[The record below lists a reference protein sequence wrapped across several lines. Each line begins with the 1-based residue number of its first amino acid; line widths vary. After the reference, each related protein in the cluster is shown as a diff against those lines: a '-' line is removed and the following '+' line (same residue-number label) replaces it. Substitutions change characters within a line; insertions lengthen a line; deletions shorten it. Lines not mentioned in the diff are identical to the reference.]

1 MTDRDDPRATP
12 GDIPVIAI
20 DGPSG
25 AGKGTVAAAI
35 ADRLGWHL
43 LDSGALY
50 RVVALVA
57 RRQGVD
63 LDDGPALADLIAEL
77 DLAFSA
83 RGVAVAGVDET
94 LAIRA
99 DAVGSAASM
108 VAAVAEVRS
117 ALLATQRR
125 FRKRPGLVAD
135 GRDMGT
141 VVFPDATAKIFLTAS
156 VESRAQRRLLQLEE
170 MRRLNETA
178 PGGRVSRRSQ
188 PIVPAFDAL
197 LRELEARDARDRER
211 TVSPLV
217 PAPDAHT
224 VDTTAMTVD
233 EVVSAVMAHVGRHV
247 PHGRGADRSARR
259 GNDNTN

>member
-1 MTDRDDPRATP
+1 MARSPS
-12 GDIPVIAI
+12 DIPVIAI
-20 DGPSG
+20 DGPGG
-25 AGKGTVAAAI
+25 AGKGTVAVAV
-35 ADRLGWHL
+35 ADDLGWHL

-57 RRQGVD
+57 HRERLD
-63 LDDGPALADLIAEL
+63 LRDGPALVDLIADL

-83 RGVAVAGVDET
+83 RGVILAGVDET
-94 LAIRA
+94 MAIRD
-99 DAVGSAASM
+99 DAMASAASM
-108 VAAVAEVRS
+108 IAAMPEVRT
-117 ALLATQRR
+117 ALLATQRG
-125 FRKRPGLVAD
+125 FRQRPGLVAD

-156 VESRAQRRLLQLEE
+156 AESRAQRRLLQLRE
-170 MRRLNETA
+170 MRRLNETL

-188 PIVPAFDAL
+188 PVVPEFDAL

-224 VDTTAMTVD
+224 VDTTAMTID
-233 EVVSAVMAHVGRHV
+233 EVVSTVMAYVAKRVPGTDRGR
-247 PHGRGADRSARR
+247 S
-259 GNDNTN
+259 

>member
-1 MTDRDDPRATP
+1 MPRPAPTA
-12 GDIPVIAI
+12 IPVIAI

-25 AGKGTVAAAI
+25 AGKGTVAAAV

-57 RRQGVD
+57 RRQNLGMR
-63 LDDGPALADLIAEL
+63 DGTAIANLIAEL

-83 RGVAVAGVDET
+83 SGVTVAGVDET
-94 LAIRA
+94 LAIRD
-99 DAVGSAASM
+99 DAVGSAASV
-108 VAAVAEVRS
+108 VAAIPEVRT

-125 FRKRPGLVAD
+125 FRESPGLVAD

-141 VVFPDATAKIFLTAS
+141 VVFPDAAAKIFLTAS
-156 VESRAQRRLLQLEE
+156 AESRARRRLLQLRD
-170 MRRLNETA
+170 MRRLNETR

-188 PIVPAFDAL
+188 QVVPKFDAL

-224 VDTTAMTVD
+224 VDTTAMTID
-233 EVVSAVMAHVGRHV
+233 EVVSSVMAHVAKHV
-247 PHGRGADRSARR
+247 PGTD
-259 GNDNTN
+259 

>member
-1 MTDRDDPRATP
+1 MTDRHMPRPTP
-12 GDIPVIAI
+12 TEIPVIAI

-25 AGKGTVAAAI
+25 AGKGTVAVAVAEH
-35 ADRLGWHL
+35 LGWHL

-57 RRQGVD
+57 RRRGLVGKQGPSRC
-63 LDDGPALADLIAEL
+63 DGALLAQLVAGL

-83 RGVAVAGVDET
+83 CGVTVAGVDET
-94 LAIRA
+94 LAIRD
-99 DAVGSAASM
+99 DAVGGAASV
-108 VAAVAEVRS
+108 VAAIPEVRT

-125 FRKRPGLVAD
+125 FREPPGLVAD

-141 VVFPDATAKIFLTAS
+141 VVFPDAAAKIFLTAS
-156 VESRAQRRLLQLEE
+156 AESRAQRRLLQLQG
-170 MRRLNETA
+170 MYRLNETL
-178 PGGRVSRRSQ
+178 PGGTVSRRSQ
-188 PIVPAFDAL
+188 PVVPKFDAL

-224 VDTTAMTVD
+224 VDTTAMTID
-233 EVVSAVMAHVGRHV
+233 EVVSTVMAHVAKHV
-247 PHGRGADRSARR
+247 RGTD
-259 GNDNTN
+259 

>member
-1 MTDRDDPRATP
+1 MAQSPS
-12 GDIPVIAI
+12 DIPVIAI

-25 AGKGTVAAAI
+25 AGKGTVAAAV

-57 RRQGVD
+57 RRRGLVGTQG
-63 LDDGPALADLIAEL
+63 LREHDGPALANLIAGL

-83 RGVAVAGVDET
+83 GAVTVAGADET
-94 LAIRA
+94 LAIRD
-99 DAVGSAASM
+99 DAVGSAASII
-108 VAAVAEVRS
+108 AANPDVRA

-125 FRKRPGLVAD
+125 FREWPGLVAD

-141 VVFPDATAKIFLTAS
+141 VVFPDAAAKIFLTAS
-156 VESRAQRRLLQLEE
+156 PESRAQRRLLQLREVH
-170 MRRLNETA
+170 RLNETL

-188 PIVPAFDAL
+188 PVVPEFEAL

-224 VDTTAMTVD
+224 VDTTAMTID
-233 EVVSAVMAHVGRHV
+233 EVVSNVMAHIAKRVPGRIEDD
-247 PHGRGADRSARR
+247 RGGTS
-259 GNDNTN
+259 NN

>member
-1 MTDRDDPRATP
+1 MTDQPTSQPASD
-12 GDIPVIAI
+12 DIPVIAI

-57 RRQGVD
+57 GRQGVD
-63 LDDGPALADLIAEL
+63 LDNGPALADLIAEL

-83 RGVAVAGVDET
+83 RGVTVAGVDET
-94 LAIRA
+94 LAIRE

-108 VAAVAEVRS
+108 VAAVADVRS

-156 VESRAQRRLLQLEE
+156 TESRARRRLAQLQDLYG
-170 MRRLNETA
+170 LNEDR

-188 PIVPAFDAL
+188 PVVPGFDAL
-197 LRELEARDARDRER
+197 LRELKARDTRDRER

-224 VDTTAMTVD
+224 VDTTAMTID
-233 EVVSAVMAHVGRHV
+233 EVVSAVMAHVGKHV
-247 PHGRGADRSARR
+247 PGTD
-259 GNDNTN
+259 

>member
-1 MTDRDDPRATP
+1 MTDQDNPRAAP
-12 GDIPVIAI
+12 RDVPVIAI

-57 RRQGVD
+57 RRQGVE
-63 LDDGPALADLIAEL
+63 LDDGPALANLIVEL
-77 DLAFSA
+77 DLVFSV
-83 RGVAVAGVDET
+83 RGVTVAGVDET
-94 LAIRA
+94 LAIRE
-99 DAVGSAASM
+99 DTVGSAASM
-108 VAAVAEVRS
+108 VAAIADVRS
-117 ALLATQRR
+117 ALLSTQRG

-156 VESRAQRRLLQLEE
+156 TESRAQRRLAQLQDLY
-170 MRRLNETA
+170 RLKEGRA
-178 PGGRVSRRSQ
+178 GGRVSRRSQ
-188 PIVPAFDAL
+188 PVVPDFDAL
-197 LRELEARDARDRER
+197 LRELEARDARDRDR

-224 VDTTAMTVD
+224 VDTNAMTID
-233 EVVSAVMAHVGRHV
+233 EVVAAVMAHVGKHV
-247 PHGRGADRSARR
+247 P
-259 GNDNTN
+259 

>member
-1 MTDRDDPRATP
+1 MAGATSTEV
-12 GDIPVIAI
+12 PVIAI

-25 AGKGTVAAAI
+25 AGKGTVAAAV
-35 ADRLGWHL
+35 AGRLGWRL

-50 RVVALVA
+50 RVVAMVA
-57 RRQGVD
+57 KRRG
-63 LDDGPALADLIAEL
+63 LSPRDGPALANLVTGL
-77 DLAFSA
+77 DLAFSP
-83 RGVAVAGVDET
+83 RGVTLAGIDET
-94 LAIRA
+94 LAIRD
-99 DAVGSAASM
+99 DAVGSAASI
-108 VAAVAEVRS
+108 VAAIPEVRT

-125 FRKRPGLVAD
+125 FREPPGLVAD

-156 VESRAQRRLLQLEE
+156 AESRAQRRLLQLQD
-170 MRRLNETA
+170 MHRLNETL

-188 PIVPAFDAL
+188 PVVPEFDAL

-224 VDTTAMTVD
+224 VDTTAMTID
-233 EVVSAVMAHVGRHV
+233 EVVSAVMAHVAKHV
-247 PHGRGADRSARR
+247 P
-259 GNDNTN
+259 

>member
-1 MTDRDDPRATP
+1 MTNPQAAP

-57 RRQGVD
+57 GRQGVD
-63 LDDGPALADLIAEL
+63 LDDGPALANLIAGL
-77 DLAFSA
+77 DLVFSA
-83 RGVAVAGVDET
+83 RGVTVAGIDET
-94 LAIRA
+94 LAIRE
-99 DAVGSAASM
+99 DAVGSAASK
-108 VAAVAEVRS
+108 VAAIADVRS
-117 ALLATQRR
+117 ALLSTQRG

-141 VVFPDATAKIFLTAS
+141 VVFPDAKAKIFLTAS
-156 VESRAQRRLLQLEE
+156 AESRAQRRLVQLQD
-170 MRRLNETA
+170 MYRLNEGRA
-178 PGGRVSRRSQ
+178 GGTVSRRSQ
-188 PIVPAFDAL
+188 PVVPDFDAL
-197 LRELEARDARDRER
+197 LRELEARDARDRYR

-224 VDTTAMTVD
+224 VDTTAMTIE
-233 EVVSAVMAHVGRHV
+233 EVVAAVMAHVVKHV
-247 PHGRGADRSARR
+247 P
-259 GNDNTN
+259 

>member
-1 MTDRDDPRATP
+1 MTDQDNPRAAP
-12 GDIPVIAI
+12 GDVPVIAI

-35 ADRLGWHL
+35 AERLGWHL

-63 LDDGPALADLIAEL
+63 LKDGPGLADLIAEL

-83 RGVAVAGVDET
+83 RGVTVAGVDET
-94 LAIRA
+94 LAIRD

-108 VAAVAEVRS
+108 VAAVTDVRN
-117 ALLATQRR
+117 ALLSTQRR

-156 VESRAQRRLLQLEE
+156 TEARAQRRLAQLQDIY
-170 MRRLNETA
+170 RLNEDR

-188 PIVPAFDAL
+188 PVVPEYDAL
-197 LRELEARDARDRER
+197 LRELKARDTRDRER

-217 PAPDAHT
+217 PAADAHT
-224 VDTTAMTVD
+224 VDTTAMTID
-233 EVVSAVMAHVGRHV
+233 EVVTAVMAHVAKHV
-247 PHGRGADRSARR
+247 P
-259 GNDNTN
+259 